1 MYEGSYQVNQIN
13 LHPMMYLQKKY
24 NLGEIKDNLVI
35 RYDYWKIFSKETK
48 EFIKLK
54 DVYLFGYSID
64 STIDGQPIQIAHK
77 FYFDQYDI
85 YNINQ

>member
-1 MYEGSYQVNQIN
+1 
-13 LHPMMYLQKKY
+13 
-24 NLGEIKDNLVI
+24 LGEIKDNLVI

-64 STIDGQPIQIAHK
+64 STIDG
-77 FYFDQYDI
+77 
-85 YNINQ
+85 